1 MKVKLKKGEQL
12 SSNNNYCNLK
22 YDNWV
27 ALNQGKSVELDSVPK
42 EAQSQLETQTNSKK
56 GDE

>member
-12 SSNNNYCNLK
+12 SSNFNYCNLL

-27 ALNQGKSVELDSVPK
+27 ALNQGKTVELEVIPK
-42 EAQSQLETQTNSKK
+42 QLEGKIEKQLIAKK
-56 GDE
+56 GDK